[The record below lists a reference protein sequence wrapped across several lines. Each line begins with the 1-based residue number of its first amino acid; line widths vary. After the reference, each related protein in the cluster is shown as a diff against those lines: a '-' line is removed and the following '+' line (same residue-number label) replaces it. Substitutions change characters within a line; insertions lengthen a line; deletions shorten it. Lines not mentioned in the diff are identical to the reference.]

1 MARFPAVRPGRYAGE
16 VEVEMKP
23 EPGESDREA
32 ILAALAPVDDQ
43 LPLAIESAWQRAGL
57 REATEE
63 SHR

>member
-1 MARFPAVRPGRYAGE
+1 MARFLPFALVATLRE

-32 ILAALAPVDDQ
+32 ILAALAPGDDQ
-43 LPLAIESAWQRAGL
+43 PPLAIESAWQRAGL

-63 SHR
+63 SHP

>member
-1 MARFPAVRPGRYAGE
+1 M
-16 VEVEMKP
+16 EVEMKP

-32 ILAALAPVDDQ
+32 ILAALAPGDDQ

-63 SHR
+63 SHP

>member
-32 ILAALAPVDDQ
+32 ILAALAPGDDQ
-43 LPLAIESAWQRAGL
+43 PPLAIESAWQRAGL

-63 SHR
+63 SHP